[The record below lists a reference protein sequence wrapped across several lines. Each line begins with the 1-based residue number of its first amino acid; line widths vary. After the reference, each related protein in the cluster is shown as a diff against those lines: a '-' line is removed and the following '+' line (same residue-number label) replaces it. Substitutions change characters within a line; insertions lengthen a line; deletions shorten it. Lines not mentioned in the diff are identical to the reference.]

1 MISPS
6 RLSYS
11 SLLSI
16 VNVKLDIE
24 MPKENF
30 EKFKS
35 QVVEATN
42 GQAVFS
48 RVDDIEY
55 KQKCTD

>member
-1 MISPS
+1 MNIEAKEE
-6 RLSYS
+6 YGA
-11 SLLSI
+11 
-16 VNVKLDIE
+16 NVKLDIE

-48 RVDDIEY
+48 RVADIEY

>member
-1 MISPS
+1 
-6 RLSYS
+6 
-11 SLLSI
+11 
-16 VNVKLDIE
+16 